1 MYDVRRQAQ
10 SLHSAAQGG
19 NGHRGDFRLLTGL
32 VLAVLLSG
40 SPFPVAQAQSANPQL
55 QKVLARLDEVAAKFH
70 TAQADVTWDNVQTQP
85 IFDKDTQAGTMDV
98 ERRKGSV
105 AMALHLKTLNGRPVP
120 KEMVYAGGEFK
131 LYEPLLKQMTVFRTA
146 GRSAQIESFLV
157 LGFGGSATEMQKDWV
172 VSYAGA
178 ETIHGVATEKLQL
191 LPRTEAARQNVTRV
205 LLWIDMKSG
214 IAIQQQSFDPAG
226 NYRMVDYTVRRVN
239 GGLPADAFSI
249 KLASGTRVIQR

>member
-1 MYDVRRQAQ
+1 MCDVRQQAQ
-10 SLHSAAQGG
+10 PLHSAVMSGKEQWSG
-19 NGHRGDFRLLTGL
+19 FRWLTALLL
-32 VLAVLLSG
+32 VVILSG
-40 SPFPVAQAQSANPQL
+40 SSSTAAWAESANPQL

-85 IFDKDTQAGTMDV
+85 IFDKDTQTGTMDV
-98 ERRKGSV
+98 ERRKGTV

-120 KEMVYAGGEFK
+120 KDMVYAGGEFK

-157 LGFGGSATEMQKDWV
+157 LGFGGSATEMQKDWM

-178 ETIHGVATEKLQL
+178 ETIRGVATEKLQL

-226 NYRMVDYTVRRVN
+226 NYRMVDYTVRRIN